1 MSSDVKADARAL
13 QALLSTPLG
22 VQLASGRVLRLNLSL
37 QGLDAATPSSATPLP
52 AHKGKTAP
60 SKAAQ
65 VDGATAA
72 TNPPA
77 VAATSAKKTEQVPS
91 ARQER
96 RSMLLASVQDVQ
108 ATAFRDDEVASRVA
122 SSRAASAKPEASAAN
137 GRPPLLTM
145 TPSRK
150 RLPPGFP

>member
-77 VAATSAKKTEQVPS
+77 VAAKKAEQVPS